1 MAHCQTGSLWVST
14 LFFSPLLPYCWS
26 VSKSLRISCFL
37 SPVVRFLHVVHLACK
52 YGVCGAGLQ
61 GIYMY
66 LFIFLKPCAGLSHIH
81 GNQPLQSPF
90 PGWVKLNKTHK
101 TESTWDQLLW
111 CPWITSKEKCGIT
124 WLEKTH
130 DLKKFIYPGT
140 STLEQSTG
148 VGASGCGSA
157 VHNQWLTATLMASQ
171 TNTFCNLFFLYFLFF
186 QELQVS
192 SSMKANHFFLAS
204 YSCFISHIC
213 RCLQVMWSKHWIWLK
228 LNCRNK
234 VKEASEI

>member
-130 DLKKFIYPGT
+130 DLKPQRNSYIQAHLLWNSPLVWG
-140 STLEQSTG
+140 LLVAG
-148 VGASGCGSA
+148 VQCTTNG
-157 VHNQWLTATLMASQ
+157 WLLP
-171 TNTFCNLFFLYFLFF
+171 
-186 QELQVS
+186 
-192 SSMKANHFFLAS
+192 
-204 YSCFISHIC
+204 
-213 RCLQVMWSKHWIWLK
+213 
-228 LNCRNK
+228 
-234 VKEASEI
+234 